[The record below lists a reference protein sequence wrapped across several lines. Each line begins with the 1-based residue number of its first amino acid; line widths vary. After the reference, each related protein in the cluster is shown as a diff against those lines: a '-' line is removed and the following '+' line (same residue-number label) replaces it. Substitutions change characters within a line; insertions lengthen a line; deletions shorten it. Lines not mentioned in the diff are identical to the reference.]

1 MDAGVTLQMKQS
13 QVETNSA
20 KTLKEL
26 QTPVMNTDVPTV
38 NKIVKEAMPVARTMS
53 TLPNMEVR
61 QEEFTM
67 KENNKRNLAFRM
79 QMYNPELF

>member
-1 MDAGVTLQMKQS
+1 
-13 QVETNSA
+13 
-20 KTLKEL
+20 
-26 QTPVMNTDVPTV
+26 MNTDVPTV

-53 TLPNMEVR
+53 TLPNMDVR
-61 QEEFTM
+61 QEDFTM